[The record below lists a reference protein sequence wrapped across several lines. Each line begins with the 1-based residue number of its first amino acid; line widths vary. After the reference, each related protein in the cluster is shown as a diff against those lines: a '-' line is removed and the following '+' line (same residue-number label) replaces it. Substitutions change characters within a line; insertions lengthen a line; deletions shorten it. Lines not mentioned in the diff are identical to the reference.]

1 MMYDPH
7 QPGGNGLRPAAGSPR
22 LNATTEF
29 DAARHAMVETQ
40 LRRRGL
46 SDTAVLTAMDR
57 VPRHEFVPPEFRHRA
72 YEDAPLPIGEGQT
85 ISQPYIVAAMTAAL
99 RLAGHEHV
107 LEIGTGCGYQ
117 AAILACV
124 AKEVFSIEYH
134 AGLAA
139 SAAVRLDRLGYPAIH
154 VHCGDGSRGLPDFA
168 PFDAILVAA
177 AAPSPPEPLVQQLG
191 QTGRMIVP
199 VGNVEN
205 QELQLIERID
215 DALRATVLEPC
226 RFVPLVGAYG
236 WKESSSQ

>member
-1 MMYDPH
+1 MYDPH
-7 QPGGNGLRPAAGSPR
+7 QPAGNGLRPATDSPR

-46 SDTAVLTAMDR
+46 TDMAVLSAMDHT
-57 VPRHEFVPPEFRHRA
+57 PRHEFVPPEFRHRA

-99 RLAGHEHV
+99 HLSGNERV

-117 AAILACV
+117 AAILSCV

-134 AGLAA
+134 ADLAA
-139 SAAVRLDRLGYPAIH
+139 SAALRLDRLGYPAVH
-154 VHCGDGSRGLPDFA
+154 VHCGDGSRGLREFA
-168 PFDAILVAA
+168 PLDAILVAA
-177 AAPSPPEPLVQQLG
+177 AAPTAPDPLIQQLG
-191 QTGRMIVP
+191 ENGRMIVP

-205 QELQLIERID
+205 QELELIERID
-215 DALRATVLEPC
+215 DTFRATILEPC
-226 RFVPLVGAYG
+226 RFVPLLGAYG